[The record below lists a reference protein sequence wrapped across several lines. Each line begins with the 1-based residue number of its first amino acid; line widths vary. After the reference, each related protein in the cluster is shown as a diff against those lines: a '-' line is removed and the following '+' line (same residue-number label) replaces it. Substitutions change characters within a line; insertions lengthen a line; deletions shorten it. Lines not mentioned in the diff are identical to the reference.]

1 MMHIRMVI
9 TYKTIQGLKTTFESA
24 EMDTEKAIHIAEDML
39 KTGRIKACDFYDQTD
54 QSWTLKQL
62 KSYTED
68 IMDEPHHITV
78 YFDGGFD
85 NQTRAAGL
93 GCAIYFE
100 QNTKKY
106 RKRINTLIQEIGSN
120 NEAEYAA
127 LHFGIKEL
135 ANMGVHHLP
144 VTFIGDS
151 KVVVHQMTDEW
162 PCYEETLSEWMDRV
176 EDQLDRLG
184 IQPTFKA
191 VSRKQNKETD
201 QLAAQALRGIDILS
215 TIELKR

>member
-1 MMHIRMVI
+1 M
-9 TYKTIQGLKTTFESA
+9 S
-24 EMDTEKAIHIAEDML
+24 
-39 KTGRIKACDFYDQTD
+39 
-54 QSWTLKQL
+54 SLKQL

-144 VTFIGDS
+144 VTRS
-151 KVVVHQMTDEW
+151 
-162 PCYEETLSEWMDRV
+162 EEHTSELQSRG
-176 EDQLDRLG
+176 QLVCRLLLEKK
-184 IQPTFKA
+184 IT
-191 VSRKQNKETD
+191 
-201 QLAAQALRGIDILS
+201 S
-215 TIELKR
+215 TT

>member
-1 MMHIRMVI
+1 MIFP
-9 TYKTIQGLKTTFESA
+9 YTTLFRS
-24 EMDTEKAIHIAEDML
+24 
-39 KTGRIKACDFYDQTD
+39 
-54 QSWTLKQL
+54 
-62 KSYTED
+62 
-68 IMDEPHHITV
+68 
-78 YFDGGFD
+78 
-85 NQTRAAGL
+85 L